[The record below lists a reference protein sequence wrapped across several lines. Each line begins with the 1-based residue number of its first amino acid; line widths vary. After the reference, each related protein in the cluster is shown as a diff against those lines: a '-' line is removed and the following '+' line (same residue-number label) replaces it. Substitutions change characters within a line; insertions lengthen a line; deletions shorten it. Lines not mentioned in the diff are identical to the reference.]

1 MCAGSN
7 GAVVGVADE
16 SDAVDVGIDEAE
28 EFAGIGAKGEG
39 DSGVGHWLSPLLV
52 AASYTRRNFRQPL
65 FFACGGIFFVHDV
78 RMKLD
83 QYLREHRITQT
94 AFAAQVGVPVSR
106 VNDWVKGNGKPTLE
120 RLAAIQAATGGAVG
134 LADFVEVRDA

>member
-1 MCAGSN
+1 
-7 GAVVGVADE
+7 
-16 SDAVDVGIDEAE
+16 
-28 EFAGIGAKGEG
+28 
-39 DSGVGHWLSPLLV
+39 
-52 AASYTRRNFRQPL
+52 
-65 FFACGGIFFVHDV
+65 
-78 RMKLD
+78 MKLD